1 MLDPINDTYF
11 PLRIIVVLYV
21 LCIETYIVNCIFKL
35 YVFLAT
41 RVGSHPNFPPQYSLH
56 SLLLACCSQMA
67 EKSVSD
73 YWRQI
78 Q

>member
-21 LCIETYIVNCIFKL
+21 LCIATYTVNYIFKL

-41 RVGSHPNFPPQYSLH
+41 RVGSHPNFPPQYKLH
-56 SLLLACCSQMA
+56 SLACCSQMA